1 MKRTLLNRLASL
13 PALASAIFV
22 STSCIFEKP
31 ENDDFYRTLWKS
43 SDAPLEPLHVDAI
56 TLEFLCNEDVCIIL
70 DENHI
75 IYGSYSPDGSTTELN
90 DLKAYLKSDS
100 GANLGLYIKEGG
112 DITVTF
118 LEAQRNGDIL
128 SLLWQIEGIPETFTT
143 TLHRLSDYE

>member
-1 MKRTLLNRLASL
+1 M
-13 PALASAIFV
+13 
-22 STSCIFEKP
+22 
-31 ENDDFYRTLWKS
+31 
-43 SDAPLEPLHVDAI
+43 HVDAI
-56 TLEFLCNEDVCIIL
+56 TLEFLCNGDACILL
-70 DENHI
+70 DESHI

-100 GANLGLYIKEGG
+100 AATLGLYLQEEG

-118 LEAQRNGDIL
+118 LEAQRNGDLL

>member
-1 MKRTLLNRLASL
+1 MERSLWKLLAPL
-13 PALASAIFV
+13 PIMASAILV
-22 STSCIFEKP
+22 NSCIYDKP
-31 ENDDFYRTLWKS
+31 PGDEFYRTLWKS

-56 TLEFLCNEDVCIIL
+56 TLEFLCNGDVCILL
-70 DENHI
+70 DESHI

-100 GANLGLYIKEGG
+100 RANLGLYIKEGG
-112 DITVTF
+112 NITVTF
-118 LEAQRNGDIL
+118 LEAQRNGDLL